1 MISLLRGTTLGR
13 KAIEDDCMADARAG
27 VRDWL
32 SADDGQGAIVDTAD
46 ITVFS
51 NGEEARNDTADV
63 IVVALDEFSG
73 E

>member
-1 MISLLRGTTLGR
+1 
-13 KAIEDDCMADARAG
+13 MADARAG